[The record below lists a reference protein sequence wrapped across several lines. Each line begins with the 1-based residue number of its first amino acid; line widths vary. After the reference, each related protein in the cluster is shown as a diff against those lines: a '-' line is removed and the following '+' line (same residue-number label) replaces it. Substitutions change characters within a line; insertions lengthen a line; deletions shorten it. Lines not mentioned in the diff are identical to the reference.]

1 MFGFGKT
8 KEEMIKKQQTDD
20 DYAMQCYAEGGMH
33 SLFGTSNP
41 KKINQQ
47 MRKYMPELMNTI
59 KVTKETTENIEKHV
73 LQQGE
78 NLLILNE
85 NNNGNHKEVM
95 KELAELKKQNE
106 EIRRENQKLQEK
118 YNALVERMAAYIERD
133 GRGR

>member
-8 KEEMIKKQQTDD
+8 KEELMREQKAND
-20 DYAMQCYAEGGMH
+20 DYSMQCYAEGGMH
-33 SLFGTSNP
+33 SLFGTSDP
-41 KKINQQ
+41 KMINQQ
-47 MRKYMPELMNTI
+47 MRKYMPELMSTI
-59 KVTKETTENIEKHV
+59 KTTKETTRNIEKHV

-78 NLLILNE
+78 NIFVLNE

>member
-8 KEEMIKKQQTDD
+8 KEELKKEQKANDE
-20 DYAMQCYAEGGMH
+20 YSMECYADAGMH
-33 SLFGTSNP
+33 GLFGTSNP

-59 KVTKETTENIEKHV
+59 KTTKEKAESIDDGVTLVTKNQTAMLNILTSK
-73 LQQGE
+73 
-78 NLLILNE
+78 ID
-85 NNNGNHKEVM
+85 
-95 KELAELKKQNE
+95 ELKEMYEDEK
-106 EIRRENQKLQEK
+106 RKNQELQEK

>member
-1 MFGFGKT
+1 MREQKAN
-8 KEEMIKKQQTDD
+8 D
-20 DYAMQCYAEGGMH
+20 DYSMQCYAEGGMH

-59 KVTKETTENIEKHV
+59 KITKETAEHIDKNVFQVAENQLAIAKDVLAGIE
-73 LQQGE
+73 
-78 NLLILNE
+78 
-85 NNNGNHKEVM
+85 
-95 KELAELKKQNE
+95 ELKRQNE
-106 EIRRENQKLQEK
+106 EKDRKYQELQKK